1 MTKTAAT
8 IPITENDA
16 QYYAGQYGPIQNTSG
31 ANKMVWSFPDLNTVL
46 ISNYD
51 VFGTQVRDTGN
62 FTLHLL
68 ATSTTIPSATNQ
80 IPVENIIVTN
90 TTNNTIELKNIQ
102 ASAVPNGQF
111 IFLQL
116 TDIAR
121 GDNWGSYSY
130 LTLNEVIDNFL
141 NIYVISTNYIL

>member
-1 MTKTAAT
+1 MTKTSAT

-16 QYYAGQYGPIQNTSG
+16 QYYAWQYGPIQNTSG

-102 ASAVPNGQF
+102 A
-111 IFLQL
+111 
-116 TDIAR
+116 
-121 GDNWGSYSY
+121 
-130 LTLNEVIDNFL
+130 
-141 NIYVISTNYIL
+141 